1 MPDEDVAAEARD
13 TGLRP
18 VTGAD
23 RPFRLGG
30 ITPYPDR
37 GGVPERVNGKRFLEA
52 GVASVP
58 A

>member
-1 MPDEDVAAEARD
+1 MPDEGAAAEAQD
-13 TGLRP
+13 IDLCLI
-18 VTGAD
+18 TGAG
-23 RPFRLGG
+23 RPFHLGG

-37 GGVPERVNGKRFLEA
+37 EGVSERVNGKRFPEA